1 MKAPLLG
8 SLVADLAVHTGR
20 HTKEA
25 PRRRKGYDVD
35 AQVLSLVR
43 KHPGSRK
50 IDLMDCRPEGITEIM
65 LAESILRLKNSGQIV
80 GVRPVYQ
87 KPERYW
93 TAEYA
98 KEAAEF
104 HANKAA
110 ETSDARVLAALRK
123 AGRALYCAEISRQ
136 ENMSDRTVGH
146 ALQRLQGKGLIRP
159 VPAVGRSKPWQAV
172 SPQ

>member
-123 AGRALYCAEISRQ
+123 AGRALHCAEIARMV
-136 ENMSDRTVGH
+136 NVPYRTIGH
-146 ALQRLQGKGLIRP
+146 ALKRLREKGLIKHL
-159 VPAVGRSKPWQAV
+159 PAMGRRVPWQAV
-172 SPQ
+172 SAE